1 VATSLVLTV
10 IGADRPGLVELV
22 ADTARAHQANWEE
35 SRMARLGKRFAGIVL
50 LTVDDARVDALAA
63 GLRGLEARGLT
74 IVVEHDR
81 AAEPGKG
88 RKLRLDLVGPD
99 RPGIVRELSTV
110 LAASEINVEDLHTQV
125 VSAPMS
131 GEPMFKLVAQL
142 RAPETLS
149 LGALQTSLRELAQ
162 DLVCDVSVEEDA

>member
-1 VATSLVLTV
+1 VATQLVLTV
-10 IGADRPGLVELV
+10 IGVDRPGLVELV
-22 ADTARAHQANWEE
+22 AETAKAHQANWEE

-50 LTVDDARVDALAA
+50 LEVEDARVDALAA
-63 GLRGLEARGLT
+63 ALRGLESRGLT

-81 AAEPGKG
+81 ASEPARG

-110 LAASEINVEDLHTQV
+110 LAASEINVEDLHTRLE
-125 VSAPMS
+125 SAPMS
-131 GEPMFKLVAQL
+131 GEPIFKLTAQL
-142 RAPETLS
+142 RAPESLS

-162 DLVCDVSVEEDA
+162 DLVCDVSVAEE